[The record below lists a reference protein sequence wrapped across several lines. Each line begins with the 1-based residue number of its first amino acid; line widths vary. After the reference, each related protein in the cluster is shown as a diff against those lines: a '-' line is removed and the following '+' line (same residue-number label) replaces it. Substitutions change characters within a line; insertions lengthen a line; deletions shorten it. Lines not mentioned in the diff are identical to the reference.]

1 MAKPKTLAGSNN
13 GPDDLESIKNCDL
26 VVKLTKS
33 STKAKSLAWSYFGSL
48 HFKETD
54 KPVGSKKNKYMCNV
68 CFKESDQFRL
78 FNESDIKA
86 FSTNISTTSLL
97 NHVEKDHKI
106 SFSSKSVEESTK
118 SLHDYFAT
126 ERTVPSSNKT
136 VVKFILILDG
146 QGLRDF
152 LEKYKVSAVDD
163 LPHRT
168 SISRALTTVYTD
180 CKSWLVD
187 HIRSNCPATVAV
199 TFDGWSDK
207 YRRRNYVTLTLHY
220 VNKFY
225 ELINLTLSTS
235 HFPDRHQA
243 KATCNLGSY
252 ENISCVGHALHNLV
266 NVDGF
271 RQTESLNGLVKK
283 VKNIVKALRYRTDEF
298 EKLTKDQVCENDK
311 MKAGCHTSLKMDV
324 ETRWYS
330 VLIMMESLIAYNK
343 NVINVMLLNTEN
355 SHLALVNNDVLL
367 LKELVALLKQFQR
380 ITAIFSGEQYATL
393 NYYTVFRSEIYSLL
407 ESEPQDSL
415 EIKMMKA
422 NMMAKFDH
430 RFPLSDI
437 VVLASLL
444 DPRFQNLLDIKNY
457 LQSNKLTAVDF
468 LVKCAGD
475 IFSDGISSSPNTS
488 SGSTSKS
495 ESFIDELAE
504 KHSTL
509 GSVGRTSTS
518 QTALERECYL
528 LLSMHNKIKITN
540 VLTFWKDHA

>member
-1 MAKPKTLAGSNN
+1 MWL
-13 GPDDLESIKNCDL
+13 
-26 VVKLTKS
+26 
-33 STKAKSLAWSYFGSL
+33 
-48 HFKETD
+48 
-54 KPVGSKKNKYMCNV
+54 
-68 CFKESDQFRL
+68 
-78 FNESDIKA
+78 SDIKA

-97 NHVEKDHKI
+97 NHVEKDHKM

-136 VVKFILILDG
+136 VVKFILIRDLVLLCCRDLLPFNLVDG

-187 HIRSNCPATVAV
+187 HVRSNCPATVAV

-243 KATCNLGSY
+243 KVILPFIESLLDTFRLSQKKIYMVTDAASNMKATCNLGSY
-252 ENISCVGHALHNLV
+252 ENISRVGHALHNLV

-298 EKLTKDQVCENDK
+298 EKLTKDQ
-311 MKAGCHTSLKMDV
+311 A
-324 ETRWYS
+324 
-330 VLIMMESLIAYNK
+330 
-343 NVINVMLLNTEN
+343 LLAAEI
-355 SHLALVNNDVLL
+355 SEWSEVLL
-367 LKELVALLKQFQR
+367 EDDDDDEAEELLQALFHP
-380 ITAIFSGEQYATL
+380 
-393 NYYTVFRSEIYSLL
+393 V
-407 ESEPQDSL
+407 
-415 EIKMMKA
+415 KMI
-422 NMMAKFDH
+422 
-430 RFPLSDI
+430 R
-437 VVLASLL
+437 
-444 DPRFQNLLDIKNY
+444 
-457 LQSNKLTAVDF
+457 
-468 LVKCAGD
+468 
-475 IFSDGISSSPNTS
+475 
-488 SGSTSKS
+488 
-495 ESFIDELAE
+495 
-504 KHSTL
+504 
-509 GSVGRTSTS
+509 
-518 QTALERECYL
+518 
-528 LLSMHNKIKITN
+528 
-540 VLTFWKDHA
+540 